1 MPAVLKIKSGFS
13 RFFDQEQVS
22 LPPLGQRYGNNPTV
36 SQSHGSNDFQQR
48 REEWRCGGRTHP
60 FIFLPVLV
68 SHQTSSFCLCVS
80 FFSAHCFQR
89 GVLSFKSCVKLSC
102 FSHFP
107 PDKLLQESQK
117 MDPASGWEIFFVC
130 LWVLEAFWFGFG
142 FFKTKRI
149 IKRCTCTQQ
158 WSFASSCQVLA
169 IVTLAMV
176 SASIHSSTASSTLSG
191 LSSDFQLHNPFFP
204 LFSS

>member
-102 FSHFP
+102 FCHFP

-117 MDPASGWEIFFVC
+117 MDPASGWEIFLFVYG
-130 LWVLEAFWFGFG
+130 FWRLFGL
-142 FFKTKRI
+142 
-149 IKRCTCTQQ
+149 
-158 WSFASSCQVLA
+158 VLA
-169 IVTLAMV
+169 FLKQK
-176 SASIHSSTASSTLSG
+176 G
-191 LSSDFQLHNPFFP
+191 
-204 LFSS
+204 